1 MLHSRPIN
9 IRLFFILTVFWTV
22 CSTSSFAQTD
32 NYPKITTRFDNLS
45 LKMIL
50 DRLDNQTPYSFY
62 YKAEDLPK
70 KRFTYNFEATPLN
83 EVLDKIL
90 TPTTLSF
97 LLYRDYAI
105 NIVPAEIALGKFTIN
120 YYKVREEITSQSVNK
135 DKQQLEVGNIKQLNP
150 SGNAIVKG
158 IIRDQATKEPII
170 GATVMWKD
178 LEVGTTTDIDG
189 SFEVEMPAGIHYLQ
203 VSYIG
208 FEELNRTVKVNSDG
222 EFKIDLEKG
231 AINLEEVTVKAN
243 KADESVETVEVS
255 VTTLDIESVK
265 KGPSFLGEADVVKS
279 LLLTA
284 GVSSVGEGASGFN
297 VRGGDV
303 DQNLILQNEGLILN
317 SSHALGFFSS
327 FNTDLVSSVK
337 LYKANMPAQFGGRL
351 SSVMDVKM
359 RDGNDQEFKIKGGV
373 GPVTSRLSLEGPIVK
388 DKVSFIVG
396 GRASYADWILNL
408 VRNVEVNRS
417 SVFFYDANLRLS
429 AKLNKKNTLILSGY
443 AAEDEFTYN
452 EEFGFDYAT
461 YMGQLTLKTI
471 FNQKSFSN
479 LSLTYSDYKSSR
491 IDFDGISSSRL
502 ENNVNYLKLKELFT
516 FSPSTLLKIET
527 GLSGILYQVTPGTL
541 MPFGDESTV
550 IGKTVDDET
559 GLETAAFINGE
570 YSLSDRIL
578 ISAGLRLSFYQF
590 LGPNSV
596 YEYSNPDRP
605 LLTETIGTTTYSS
618 GQTIASYFTPEP
630 RLSIRYRL
638 NAGSSIK
645 LGYSR
650 TAQYISQIFNSD
662 APTPVAQWQLSTS
675 YIKPLKSHNLS
686 LGYFLNLKDNV
697 WETSAEVYAR
707 SLDQLFDYRDFADL
721 IANQQLETE
730 LLEGDGRSYGLE
742 VSIRKKEGV
751 YNGSLSYTWSRSER
765 QAEGI
770 NRGDYYPSNF
780 DKPHDLALTF
790 NYQPNRR
797 NTISINFIYGSGRPT
812 TPPIGNYVDPNGLV
826 IPVYAERNAGRI
838 PDYHRLD
845 IAYTL
850 GQSYKRDRKFRTSWT
865 LALYNV
871 YGRENAFSVF
881 FTQAA
886 FRGAQANKLAI
897 LGSVFPSLTF
907 NFELL

>member
-1 MLHSRPIN
+1 MLHAQFMN
-9 IRLFFILTVFWTV
+9 TRLFFMFTVFWMICWTV
-22 CSTSSFAQTD
+22 GSAQTND
-32 NYPKITTRFDNLS
+32 YPNITTRFDNLS

-50 DRLDNQTPYSFY
+50 VRLDDQTPYSIY

-70 KRFTYNFEATPLN
+70 QRFTYNFEDTPLN

-120 YYKVREEITSQSVNK
+120 YYKVREEIANQGVDN
-135 DKQQLEVGNIKQLNP
+135 DKQQLEVGNIKKLSP
-150 SGNAIVKG
+150 SGNARIKG
-158 IIRDQATKEPII
+158 VIRDGTTKEPII

-178 LEVGTTTDIDG
+178 LELGTTTDIDG
-189 SFEVEMPAGIHYLQ
+189 SFEIEMPAGIHYLQ

-222 EFKIDLEKG
+222 EFKINLEKG
-231 AINLEEVTVKAN
+231 AINLEEVTVKAS

-255 VTTLDIESVK
+255 VTNLDIESVK

-408 VRNVEVNRS
+408 VRNIEVNRS

-479 LSLTYSDYKSSR
+479 FSLIYSNYKSSR

-502 ENNVNYLKLKELFT
+502 ENNINYLKLKELFT
-516 FSPSTLLKIET
+516 FSPSTLLKIEA

-541 MPFGDESTV
+541 TPFGNESTV
-550 IGKTVDDET
+550 IGKAVDNEI
-559 GLETAAFINGE
+559 GLESAAFINGE

-590 LGPNSV
+590 LGPSSV

-605 LLTETIGTTTYSS
+605 LLTETIGTTEYSS

-686 LGYFLNLKDNV
+686 LGYFLNLKDNI

-707 SLDQLFDYRDFADL
+707 NLDQLFDYRDFADL

-730 LLEGDGRSYGLE
+730 LLEGEGRSYGLE

-812 TPPIGNYVDPNGLV
+812 TPPIGNYIDPSGLV
-826 IPVYAERNAGRI
+826 IPVYSDRNAGRI